1 MLVGLYHIKKLVSG
15 KSRLVYWAIVPAVLL
30 GIALLFFQTYSLITG
45 KSFRDFDFNIGK
57 LWQTEDAARQIK
69 NANALKM
76 SAGTVSGSSLSDQ
89 SSILLANL
97 KKLLI
102 PALPLKRMTIQSSG
116 NSEVRANS
124 IYANELFNLSLID
137 NVTINS
143 LIQSK
148 QLQKYYA
155 KIESDYLI
163 NPDMLPKKGKW
174 YVGVSF
180 TPTLNYRTFSYDASQ
195 VAGIAQDDDYI
206 YTFGL
211 TESSRN
217 QTDKPITSYT
227 IGVDIGRTLND
238 KISIF
243 SGIHYANYGEQIM
256 VRTADPENPN
266 YEAAHFMGR
275 CALYERFDPQDRANN
290 IPYTNNYSFIE
301 VPVGLNIAIKSF
313 EKSRVTMDLGLNFQK
328 MDHVNALVY
337 DFETDYY
344 YWLNRKEEI
353 FTKFGVG
360 SEVGVTVSQYV
371 GERLELFINPQFK
384 YTLNSTLK
392 KPSPITQNQYATGL
406 RIGFKQQLF

>member
-1 MLVGLYHIKKLVSG
+1 MLAGLYHIKKLADH
-15 KSRLVYWAIVPAVLL
+15 KSKLLYWAIVPAVLL
-30 GIALLFFQTYSLITG
+30 GLALLFFQTYSLVTG
-45 KSFRDFDFNIGK
+45 KTFRDFDFNIGK
-57 LWQTEDAARQIK
+57 LWQTEDVARVINK
-69 NANALKM
+69 ENALKIPKENPA
-76 SAGTVSGSSLSDQ
+76 SPFLPDQ
-89 SSILLANL
+89 SLTLLANL
-97 KKLLI
+97 KKLII
-102 PALPLKRMTIQSSG
+102 PALSAKHTTLQPSATVAVKSNTTYL
-116 NSEVRANS
+116 
-124 IYANELFNLSLID
+124 NELFNLSLKENISIASA
-137 NVTINS
+137 V
-143 LIQSK
+143 QSK

-155 KIESDYLI
+155 KIGSDYLI

-195 VAGIAQDDDYI
+195 VAGIAQVDAYI
-206 YTFGL
+206 YTYGL
-211 TESSRN
+211 TESARN

-227 IGVDIGRTLND
+227 VGLDIGRIVND
-238 KISIF
+238 RISVF

-256 VRTADPENPN
+256 VRAADTKNPN
-266 YEAAHFMGR
+266 YESAHFMGR
-275 CALYERFDPQDRANN
+275 CALYERFDPQDRSDN
-290 IPYTNNYSFIE
+290 IPYTNTYSFIE
-301 VPVGLNIAIKSF
+301 IPVGVNIAVKSF
-313 EKSRVTMDLGLNFQK
+313 DKSRVSMDVGFNVQK

-353 FTKFGVG
+353 FAKFGVG

>member
-1 MLVGLYHIKKLVSG
+1 VFAGLRHIKKIADH
-15 KSRLVYWAIVPAVLL
+15 KSKLLYWAIVPAVLL
-30 GIALLFFQTYSLITG
+30 GLALLFFQTYSLVTG
-45 KSFRDFDFNIGK
+45 KTFRDFDFNIGK
-57 LWQTEDAARQIK
+57 LWQTEDVARVSNK
-69 NANALKM
+69 ANAFKIPKEN
-76 SAGTVSGSSLSDQ
+76 AVSPFLPDQ
-89 SSILLANL
+89 SLTLLANL
-97 KKLLI
+97 KKLVI
-102 PALPLKRMTIQSSG
+102 PALSAKQTILQPSATIAVKS
-116 NSEVRANS
+116 NSTYV
-124 IYANELFNLSLID
+124 NELFNLSLKENISIASA
-137 NVTINS
+137 V
-143 LIQSK
+143 QSK

-163 NPDMLPKKGKW
+163 NPEMLPKKGKW
-174 YVGVSF
+174 YVGLSF

-195 VAGIAQDDDYI
+195 VAGIAQVDAYI

-227 IGVDIGRTLND
+227 VGLDVGRIVTD
-238 KISIF
+238 RISVY

-256 VRTADPENPN
+256 VRVADTENPN
-266 YEAAHFMGR
+266 YESAHFMGN
-275 CALYERFDPQDRANN
+275 CALYERFDPQDRADNV
-290 IPYTNNYSFIE
+290 PYTNTYSFIE
-301 VPVGLNIAIKSF
+301 IPLGVNVTVKSF
-313 EKSRVTMDLGLNFQK
+313 EKSKVSMDVGINLQK

-353 FTKFGVG
+353 FAKFGIG

-392 KPSPITQNQYATGL
+392 KPSPFTQNQYATGL